1 MKIFRMAIRNIRS
14 NFKNYW
20 AYFLSSSFS
29 VFIVYLFMSIL
40 YSKNIQDNLGG
51 VKKFIIL
58 FNVGATMI
66 ALFSAFFI
74 WYSNSFFIKSR
85 KKEFATYMLL
95 GMSKKQVSRLNFLEN
110 ILIMLA
116 SLVTG
121 VILGL
126 VFTKFFIML
135 LFFIIKV
142 SADVPF
148 QWNLKAL
155 KISVL
160 IFLGIFAV
168 ITVHG
173 AFVVRKSNLIDLF
186 NASKK
191 VEKGLKVSFVTIVFG
206 ILAMISMG
214 VGYYIAIKKLPTD
227 ITKSPIVVLL
237 VVAGIILFF
246 TSTTSLII
254 HINKKNERKLFR
266 GTKLI
271 SVSQLYYRYRGNA
284 GALSTI
290 AITTTVALCALVTCV
305 GTYTRCEQNSR
316 YMRPLSVEYFNVD
329 KAQSNFDSILKNH
342 NEISVKHKD
351 NIEFLNIVEV
361 DKSSEITRNFYVI
374 NESKFDKLSE
384 HEGIER
390 KANLKSD
397 SDCYFIQIN
406 NFVQNEVVSSEK
418 ITLKVGKKD
427 YKMNVAGSDGTPF
440 ISLDHFNKTVVVT
453 DNVYNEM
460 KNNVSKRNIISMT
473 GYTFKDD
480 FSSGKFVD
488 DLAKNMSKDSGLR
501 TFYDHYS
508 DGLKLLGMMAFIG
521 LFIGILFIMATGS
534 IIYFKMT
541 MEAREDKSK
550 YKILR
555 NIGVSKKEIKK
566 AISKE
571 LLVLFGAPL
580 VVAIISTYP
589 ATYALEKMMFL
600 DLMKSYAVISL
611 VYAAIYCLYYFVT
624 LNSYVKTV
632 E

>member
-1 MKIFRMAIRNIRS
+1 MKIFSMAIRNIRS

-51 VKKFIIL
+51 VKNFITL

-116 SLVTG
+116 SLITG
-121 VILGL
+121 VVLGL

-148 QWNLKAL
+148 QWNLRAL

-168 ITVHG
+168 ITLHG

-191 VEKGLKVSFVTIVFG
+191 VEKGLKVSFVTIILS
-206 ILAMISMG
+206 ILAMICMG
-214 VGYYIAIKKLPTD
+214 SGYYIAIKKLPTD
-227 ITKSPIVVLL
+227 ITKSPVVVIL
-237 VVAGIILFF
+237 VVVGIILFF

-254 HINKKNERKLFR
+254 HMNKKNERKLFK

-284 GALSTI
+284 GTLSTI

-305 GTYTRCEQNSR
+305 GSYTKCEQNSR

-329 KAQSNFDSILKNH
+329 KAQSTFDGILKNH

-351 NIEFLNIVEV
+351 SIEFLNIVEI
-361 DKSSEITRNFYVI
+361 DKSSEIARGFYVI
-374 NESKFDKLSE
+374 NESEFDKLSE
-384 HEGIER
+384 HQGIER

-406 NFVQNEVVSSEK
+406 NFVENEVSTNEK
-418 ITLKVGKKD
+418 ISLKVGKKD
-427 YKMNVAGSDGTPF
+427 YKMTVVGSDGKPF

-460 KNNVSKRNIISMT
+460 KSSVNKRSIINMT
-473 GYTFKDD
+473 GYTFEDD
-480 FSSGKFVD
+480 FSSGKFVA

-550 YKILR
+550 YKTLR

-589 ATYALEKMMFL
+589 ATYALEKMLLL
-600 DLMKSYAVISL
+600 DLMKSYAVIAL
-611 VYAAIYCLYYFVT
+611 VYAAIYCLYYFAT